1 MCRNIRV
8 LHNFQPPTTKEEIRA
23 ASLQYVRKVS
33 GLHHAS
39 GDADVAVFER
49 AIDEIAATTEKLL
62 KDLSARGKIRTRE
75 EEKEKGRRR
84 WLQRAAK
91 MSGPGSGSAPAG
103 G

>member
-39 GDADVAVFER
+39 EADAAIFER

-62 KDLSARGKIRTRE
+62 AGLTARGKIRTRE
-75 EEKEKGRRR
+75 DEKEKGRRR
-84 WLQRAAK
+84 WLARAAK
-91 MSGPGSGSAPAG
+91 MSTPPAAGSGG
-103 G
+103 